1 MDVNKI
7 YLPVNIIFFE
17 QIKYL
22 YKNNHKV
29 EVFAV
34 NVPIVNNADEDVYK
48 FAIKKGVPILRV
60 GFDYEKSSRKPFY
73 IAFYKQFNIRYK
85 ISYEC
90 FQPPVG
96 EKLSD
101 KNYRHLLEKFDI
113 NDEDYILV
121 HDESSIENFELKID
135 SQLKSELISQV

>member
-7 YLPVNIIFFE
+7 YSSCKYHFFE

-48 FAIKKGVPILRV
+48 FAIKRCSHFEGGV
-60 GFDYEKSSRKPFY
+60 
-73 IAFYKQFNIRYK
+73 
-85 ISYEC
+85 
-90 FQPPVG
+90 
-96 EKLSD
+96 
-101 KNYRHLLEKFDI
+101 
-113 NDEDYILV
+113 
-121 HDESSIENFELKID
+121 
-135 SQLKSELISQV
+135 